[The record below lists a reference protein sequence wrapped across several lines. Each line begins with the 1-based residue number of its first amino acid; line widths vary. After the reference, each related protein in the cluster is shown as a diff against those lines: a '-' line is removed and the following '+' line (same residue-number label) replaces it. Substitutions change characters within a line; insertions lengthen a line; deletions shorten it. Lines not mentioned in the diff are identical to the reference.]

1 MKVIKPNI
9 VIVGSLNMDLVVS
22 TERLPAIGETLSGQS
37 IHYISGGK
45 GANQA
50 VASAKLGADVHMI
63 GAVGNDEFGKIIIAA
78 MQSYHVQMDCVDIV
92 EHLPT
97 GVAVITKTKEDN
109 SIIIVPGA
117 NAYMTADI
125 VNKYADIIQQ
135 ADILLVQLEIPL
147 DGVQKALQLARDANV
162 TTILNPAPAQKL
174 SDELISLADYI
185 TPNEIELAQLGGQL
199 EDVVTAD
206 WIASMKRWNEQYK
219 QKVVLTRGKDGA
231 AMIVNGELQ
240 FVQAPKVEV
249 VDTTGA
255 GDCLNAAFGYG
266 IASGMNELDALSL
279 AVKAASLSVGRFGA
293 QPGMPTLDESQA

>member
-1 MKVIKPNI
+1 MKIVTPKI
-9 VIVGSLNMDLVVS
+9 VIVGSLNMDIVVS
-22 TERLPAIGETLSGQS
+22 TERLPAIGETLTGKS

-50 VASAKLGADVHMI
+50 VGCARLDADVQMI
-63 GAVGNDEFGKIIIAA
+63 GAVGNDEFGKTIVAA
-78 MQSYHVQMDCVDIV
+78 MQRDNVQMGCVEIV
-92 EHLPT
+92 DHLPT
-97 GVAVITKTKEDN
+97 GVASITKTNDDN

-135 ADILLVQLEIPL
+135 ADLLLVQLEIPL
-147 DGVQKALQLARDANV
+147 DGVHKALQLARAANV
-162 TTILNPAPAQKL
+162 TTILNPAPVQQL

-199 EDVVTAD
+199 GDVATEDWVAN
-206 WIASMKRWNEQYK
+206 MKLWNERYN

-231 AMIVNGELQ
+231 AILIDGELHV
-240 FVQAPKVEV
+240 VQAPKVEV

-266 IASGMNELDALSL
+266 IASGLNELDALSL

-293 QPGMPTLDESQA
+293 QAGMPTLDEL